1 MPDAELGVTAM
12 KDVFFNNV
20 FNSVRDGW
28 RYTTALIGAHTLGGA
43 TLENSGYDGTWSDAD
58 DQGVFNNGYY
68 RSLLLKGWGPET
80 MVNGNSHKNQWTR
93 VDHLTPKDQKQMM
106 LNTDIGMVFDQNKDL
121 AECKAKA
128 EEDNKKEPGD
138 MRADRK
144 AKNKSRMKALKH
156 CQKTFGN
163 RKNKGLPG
171 AEAQN
176 GECCAWIS
184 TGCLKAKK
192 AFASK

>member
-1 MPDAELGVTAM
+1 MKRAKIPEAYAKHCDKVSLADFTVIAAEAVMGRTSPTYNAQDTFAEDTLLHTFRENFLAGRETANTCPWSIDRMPDAELGVTAM

-20 FNSVRDGW
+20 FNSVKDGW

-93 VDHLTPKDQKQMM
+93 VDHLTPKDQK
-106 LNTDIGMVFDQNKDL
+106 
-121 AECKAKA
+121 
-128 EEDNKKEPGD
+128 
-138 MRADRK
+138 
-144 AKNKSRMKALKH
+144 
-156 CQKTFGN
+156 
-163 RKNKGLPG
+163 
-171 AEAQN
+171 
-176 GECCAWIS
+176 
-184 TGCLKAKK
+184 
-192 AFASK
+192 